1 VKTLFLN
8 LETRAKGTAHAPATL
23 GQLSPIHLT
32 VDCTQLP
39 NPHKHFP
46 NSTGCD
52 DAVQTWLMQQPTVMP
67 LLKRTVNDIADKLT
81 VEAERADPLPV
92 NVAFTCFG
100 GRHRSV
106 ALAHMVSLHLLA
118 ESQLWVHPVVTKLY
132 LTSLKE
138 PSRV

>member
-81 VEAERADPLPV
+81 VEAERADRPHGQSAPAGR
-92 NVAFTCFG
+92 VATLGASCRYQALSHLTQG
-100 GRHRSV
+100 AVPCIEHRKRKASV
-106 ALAHMVSLHLLA
+106 C
-118 ESQLWVHPVVTKLY
+118 
-132 LTSLKE
+132 
-138 PSRV
+138 